1 MMQEQKMMKT
11 PIDEEDTTEGKSYD
25 GYNRIGVLGMTAF
38 LSGLGY
44 ILYYASSR
52 SDENLDLLEEDIS
65 GLQ

>member
-52 SDENLDLLEEDIS
+52 SD
-65 GLQ
+65 